1 MARDILDHWAD
12 SRAKFIKVFPHEYKR
27 ALGEINAAKVKDA
40 VEVIKA
46 EWAKLAEQGITAEEL
61 EATKTYLTGAYPL
74 RFEGNG
80 PIASILVGMQMLGLS
95 ADYPKT
101 RNDKVNAVTMEDIS
115 RVAKRLL
122 KPENLSF
129 VVVGE
134 PTGVEATE

>member
-1 MARDILDHWAD
+1 MHRVA
-12 SRAKFIKVFPHEYKR
+12 S
-27 ALGEINAAKVKDA
+27 
-40 VEVIKA
+40 
-46 EWAKLAEQGITAEEL
+46 
-61 EATKTYLTGAYPL
+61 PL
-74 RFEGNG
+74 RESRR
-80 PIASILVGMQMLGLS
+80 SISCSRVTSTRAPVQMLGLS